1 MHGGG
6 DRVRWRDVG
15 ALRPWANAYPARR
28 TDKLASAGAATAQ
41 LGASTWSHGSRR
53 AADSLRVRGT
63 GDAVMGRREF
73 RSHPRPYAARA
84 MRVGLD
90 LARLPLP
97 RLLAIALVL
106 GQHGMAS
113 GPNPSLNPPGLSPPS
128 PGRPLSSSGPDAAA
142 ISQQHVQQQQQQPSS
157 SPDNSPSA
165 SVRFRGVGQG
175 ILVPDMYATINEGF
189 HAARSPD
196 VYFLPTP
203 RAYAASVLGFPRTPT
218 VLGHE
223 RRVELRARNS

>member
-1 MHGGG
+1 M
-6 DRVRWRDVG
+6 R
-15 ALRPWANAYPARR
+15 
-28 TDKLASAGAATAQ
+28 
-41 LGASTWSHGSRR
+41 
-53 AADSLRVRGT
+53 
-63 GDAVMGRREF
+63 RREF
-73 RSHPRPYAARA
+73 QSRPRPYAARV

-142 ISQQHVQQQQQQPSS
+142 ISQQHVQQQQQLSS

-196 VYFLPTP
+196 VYFLPAP
-203 RAYAASVLGFPRTPT
+203 RSCAASVHGFPRTRT
-218 VLGHE
+218 VLGSQTTC
-223 RRVELRARNS
+223 RVACTQLLSAGCDVCVCAAACVAPPPSANMAQQSASLPVRAAFEPSVSGQGLHGAYGAHCIGDNAAEWDPRHW